1 MEKRESALI
10 YGFIL
15 FSIIVSL
22 FVSSIF
28 YFFSV
33 KATFVIDFLGTMII
47 LFIIIRNFIVRYRNY
62 SYENSFLKRLV
73 FSIPNFLVLL
83 NIFFILFFVIPYYI
97 EMSSL
102 NYFFIFLNIVS
113 FIIFVLSIL
122 KFIFRKIDNDSK
134 SN

>member
-1 MEKRESALI
+1 LEKRESALI

>member
-102 NYFFIFLNIVS
+102 NYFFIFLNILY
-113 FIIFVLSIL
+113 FIIFFIIIL
-122 KFIFRKIDNDSK
+122 NFIFRKRDNDSK

>member
-122 KFIFRKIDNDSK
+122 KFIFRKRDNDSK

>member
-1 MEKRESALI
+1 LEKRESALI

-122 KFIFRKIDNDSK
+122 KFIFRKRDNDSK